1 MRFAIA
7 TLGCKVNQYES
18 QRVRQGLF
26 AAGHLEQPFN
36 EPGADCYIIN
46 TCTITHKADA
56 EARRLIRRALRHG
69 VRVVVTGCQVV
80 VYPEDISAIFPEVEV
95 ARPDR
100 LPEILDMD
108 LPPFLSDFGTQ
119 SRAFVKVQQGCDRYC
134 TYCIVPLARGK
145 PHSRP
150 WQDVVTET
158 RALHE
163 KGYQEVVLTGINIG
177 LYEGG
182 LTRLIQKLLIHTR
195 IPRIR
200 ISSMEPWT
208 VEDCFIEMLASEPR
222 LCRHLHLPLQHGSDA
237 VLKTMGR
244 PYTAGHVLT
253 LVGRIRRASAGMA
266 IGADIIVGFPGED
279 ERAFDDSYGLIE
291 DMDVTYLHV
300 FPFSPRPGTA
310 AAHMSGR
317 PDDAAVSR
325 RSSCLRE
332 LSRRKRLAFGTSRI
346 GEVEEVLITHA
357 CAGRIRGVSSS
368 YLNVAAAG
376 HGAPGS
382 LVNVRLTGVDGQTL
396 VGETIG

>member
-18 QRVRQGLF
+18 QRVRQGLS

-145 PHSRP
+145 PHSRH

-253 LVGRIRRASAGMA
+253 LVGRIRKASAGMA

-310 AAHMSGR
+310 AAHMSRR

-325 RSSCLRE
+325 RSSRLRE

-376 HGAPGS
+376 HGTPGS
-382 LVNVRLTGVDGQTL
+382 LVNVRLTGIDGQTL